1 MKKTKAR
8 WKEQSLMGAT
18 LYGLARVALS
28 EEGGLELAHQC
39 CRDSHA
45 ETRKREGQAEGT
57 AGAKA
62 SRLEKVWHV

>member
-1 MKKTKAR
+1 
-8 WKEQSLMGAT
+8 MGAA
-18 LYGLARVALS
+18 LYGLARVTLS

-62 SRLEKVWHV
+62 SRLEKV